1 MTRHIGIWLLLTALV
16 LAACSSDDEGQTG
29 AQQKTTLQILSCQK
43 EFSVVDNTVTRG
55 LPSGFSST
63 SETSI
68 KLFLTMGTND
78 DRKNDIFY
86 YIDGKWKSEVN
97 ITAGLCHIYGYIPS
111 TNKCNMAPLNGDY
124 AKGAVMT
131 FPNLPSITTDDPCFI
146 TGIKQVDLN
155 KTSATTEEI
164 AAAAGEVREGCFEY
178 TIRASL
184 KGNYL
189 YVLLD
194 HLYAGLEF
202 RFRVDTDYN
211 KLRTIKLKK
220 LELKACTDNT
230 YATGISKKFN
240 ATVTLTANN
249 EGTSPVTNVEFSNA
263 GSEAMDYVKLYDC
276 DTDAPLTAPLTLQ
289 ADTYSSFLSCFTPG
303 SDRRHFLLKSTYDVY
318 DKVTTTP
325 IRANCTAE
333 NKLTLS
339 RNLLRSEMQK
349 VNITVKPT
357 YLYMLS
363 DPDLDNPTITID

>member
-68 KLFLTMGTND
+68 KLFLTTGTND

-111 TNKCNMAPLNGDY
+111 TNESTNEGSIAPLNGDY

-184 KGNYL
+184 QGNYL

-202 RFRVDTDYN
+202 RFRVDADYN

-263 GSEAMDYVKLYDC
+263 GSEAMDYVTLYDC
-276 DTDAPLTAPLTLQ
+276 DITLQ
-289 ADTYSSFLSCFTPG
+289 PDTYSSFLSCFTPD

-318 DKVTTTP
+318 DKVTLTP

>member
-68 KLFLTMGTND
+68 KLFLTTGTND

-111 TNKCNMAPLNGDY
+111 TNEGSIAPLNGDY

-131 FPNLPSITTDDPCFI
+131 FTDLPSITTDDPCFI

-164 AAAAGEVREGCFEY
+164 AAAAGEVKEGCFEY

-184 KGNYL
+184 QGNYL

-202 RFRVDTDYN
+202 QFQINKDYA

-220 LELKACTDNT
+220 VELKGTQAPTVSPVVTLRAN
-230 YATGISKKFN
+230 ATGASPIESIEWNEAGSGTGYVEIFN
-240 ATVTLTANN
+240 NTAGEELKVTFS
-249 EGTSPVTNVEFSNA
+249 ESPVTTAQF
-263 GSEAMDYVKLYDC
+263 
-276 DTDAPLTAPLTLQ
+276 API
-289 ADTYSSFLSCFTPG
+289 YSGTQSMTMRC
-303 SDRRHFLLKSTYDVY
+303 TYDVY
-318 DKVTTTP
+318 TADGTL
-325 IRANCTAE
+325 IGERQAE
-333 NKLTLS
+333 NRISQVADMTRGKK
-339 RNLLRSEMQK
+339 RI
-349 VNITVKPT
+349 ITVTVNPT
-357 YLYMLS
+357 YLYVLA
-363 DPDLDNPTITID
+363 DPDLDNPTITVH

>member
-1 MTRHIGIWLLLTALV
+1 MRQYMTRHIGIWLLLTALV

-68 KLFLTMGTND
+68 KLFLTTGTND
-78 DRKNDIFY
+78 DSKNDIFY

-111 TNKCNMAPLNGDY
+111 TNKCNMAPLNSDY
-124 AKGAVMT
+124 KNGAIMT
-131 FPNLPSITTDDPCFI
+131 FTDLPSITTDDPCFI

-164 AAAAGEVREGCFEY
+164 AAAAGEVKEGCFEY
-178 TIRASL
+178 TVRASL

-202 RFRVDTDYN
+202 RFRVDADYN

-230 YATGISKKFN
+230 YATGISPSFN

-263 GSEAMDYVKLYDC
+263 GSGAMDYVKLYEC
-276 DTDAPLTAPLTLQ
+276 GTDAPLTLQ
-289 ADTYSSFLSCFTPG
+289 PDTYSSFLSYFPPG

-318 DKVTTTP
+318 DKVTPTP

-339 RNLLRSEMQK
+339 RNLLRSQMQK

-363 DPDLDNPTITID
+363 DPDLDNPEITIN